1 MFKSSVFF
9 YTHNKMGVCR
19 DIPEAPIDYSELT
32 ILVKGELTYWVNG
45 VSHHMTDGDIIY
57 LPEGSLRARS
67 ATNQTND
74 YFSFNFHL
82 GENVFDENHITG
94 CLSKELWLLLS
105 YLDSVNAGTS
115 ADAPDTEITNR
126 ILDCIL
132 LQIQKNIRDSQLS
145 PLIKKIVKYVS
156 EHYMEQITLKT
167 VAEVTYFSPSYCENR
182 FKKEM
187 GKSIINYLIDVRIS
201 EAKNLI
207 SGSALPLAEISDTV
221 GFEDYNYFARIFKKR
236 VGYTPRQYRRLFER
250 L

>member
-1 MFKSSVFF
+1 MFRSSVFF

-19 DIPEAPIDYSELT
+19 DIPEAPIDFSELT

-45 VSHHMTDGDIIY
+45 VAHHMTDGDIIY
-57 LPEGSLRARS
+57 LPAGSLRARS
-67 ATNQTND
+67 VINPAND
-74 YFSFNFHL
+74 YFSFNFHGSECL
-82 GENVFDENHITG
+82 SDESHIKG

-105 YLDSVNAGTS
+105 YLDSVNTGVS
-115 ADAPDTEITNR
+115 ADEPDADVTNR
-126 ILDCIL
+126 IFDCIQ
-132 LQIQKNIRDSQLS
+132 LQIQRNIKASHMS
-145 PLIKKIVKYVS
+145 PLVKDIVKYVS
-156 EHYMEQITLKT
+156 EHYTESLSLKT
-167 VAEVTYFSPSYCENR
+167 VAEATYFSPSYCENR

-207 SGSALPLAEISDTV
+207 SGSDMPLSDVSERV

-236 VGYTPRQYRRLFER
+236 VGYTPRQYRRLFEM